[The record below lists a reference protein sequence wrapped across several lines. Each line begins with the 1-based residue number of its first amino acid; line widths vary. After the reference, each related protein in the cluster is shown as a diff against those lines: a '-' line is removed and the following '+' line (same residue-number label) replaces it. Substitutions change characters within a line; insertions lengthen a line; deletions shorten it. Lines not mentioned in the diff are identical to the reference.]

1 MEFYSKYHRGGVLA
15 VNSLE
20 VRHGNF
26 LLIEK
31 AGGGRGR
38 AGSVGEEGRGL
49 RPAGWGRRG
58 GAGRA
63 RQEGGGTTRPPGVSN
78 VEEGEDTGS
87 VFNNVGF

>member
-49 RPAGWGRRG
+49 RPAG
-58 GAGRA
+58 
-63 RQEGGGTTRPPGVSN
+63 
-78 VEEGEDTGS
+78 
-87 VFNNVGF
+87 